1 MKKSFQVCSIAISF
15 GFGVKYNSEGSR
27 NEDGTPVEK
36 ILILDRVMA
45 CRDSHTSEQYNSN
58 REALM
63 ELTEGLMIRP
73 GRVKHEVSFR
83 QYYDVNW
90 EGIQPMWIL
99 AFRKKWPLQVC
110 CTGSV

>member
-1 MKKSFQVCSIAISF
+1 MDTSLEKSLSSVLQVLHLVFPQCRVLLAVCMLSDISVKKYFQVCSIALSF

-36 ILILDRVMA
+36 ILILERVMA

-63 ELTEGLMIRP
+63 ELTEHPSL
-73 GRVKHEVSFR
+73 
-83 QYYDVNW
+83 
-90 EGIQPMWIL
+90 
-99 AFRKKWPLQVC
+99 
-110 CTGSV
+110 